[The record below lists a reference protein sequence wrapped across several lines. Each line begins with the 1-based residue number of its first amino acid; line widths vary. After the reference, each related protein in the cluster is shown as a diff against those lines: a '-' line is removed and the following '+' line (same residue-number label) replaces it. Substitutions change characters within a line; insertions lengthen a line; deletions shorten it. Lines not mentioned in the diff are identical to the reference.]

1 MTARL
6 NRATSR
12 IIVVAAILLVIGIP
26 WPMPV
31 SAATDA
37 ADLIVCATCEVTTLQ
52 DALAQAPDG
61 ARIEVRGGSYAAPL
75 VIDRDVELIGIDR
88 PVIDGGGEGTIIHA
102 TGAAVT
108 ISGFTI
114 RGTGTTLDHEDS
126 GILVEKGHAT
136 IVDNIIED
144 SLFGIY
150 LKESPG
156 SILRDNIV
164 RSKPLPIAL
173 RGDGVK
179 VWYSDDMVIEG
190 NQADD
195 GRDVIL
201 WYSNRG
207 IVRNNEFNG
216 GRYGLHLMFSDSA
229 TVEYNSL
236 SQNSIGLYIMYS
248 RDAIVRGNILS
259 NNHGPS
265 GGGLGL
271 KDVDGLTVEANRFVN
286 NRIGAQVD
294 TSPREPNIE
303 HYWIGNVFAYNEVAL
318 GIMPSVKRNT
328 LTENSFID
336 NVQNVTILGGGELKG
351 ITWSVEGRGNYWSDY
366 AGYDANGDGVGDVP
380 YLSQHLFESLMD
392 DHPQLRLFLFSPVAM
407 AVDFAAEAFPAV
419 RPRTRFV
426 DDAPLMTA
434 PAIADLPGIAGQS
447 TSQRLVGGAVWLLI
461 GGAALG
467 MILSVRRR
475 SPVGG
480 YTQ

>member
-12 IIVVAAILLVIGIP
+12 IIVVAAILLIVGIP

-31 SAATDA
+31 SAATEA
-37 ADLIVCATCEVTTLQ
+37 PDLVVCATCEVTTLQ

-108 ISGFTI
+108 ISGFII

-216 GRYGLHLMFSDSA
+216 GRYGLHLMFS
-229 TVEYNSL
+229 
-236 SQNSIGLYIMYS
+236 
-248 RDAIVRGNILS
+248 
-259 NNHGPS
+259 
-265 GGGLGL
+265 
-271 KDVDGLTVEANRFVN
+271 
-286 NRIGAQVD
+286 
-294 TSPREPNIE
+294 
-303 HYWIGNVFAYNEVAL
+303 
-318 GIMPSVKRNT
+318 
-328 LTENSFID
+328 
-336 NVQNVTILGGGELKG
+336 
-351 ITWSVEGRGNYWSDY
+351 
-366 AGYDANGDGVGDVP
+366 
-380 YLSQHLFESLMD
+380 
-392 DHPQLRLFLFSPVAM
+392 
-407 AVDFAAEAFPAV
+407 
-419 RPRTRFV
+419 
-426 DDAPLMTA
+426 
-434 PAIADLPGIAGQS
+434 
-447 TSQRLVGGAVWLLI
+447 
-461 GGAALG
+461 
-467 MILSVRRR
+467 
-475 SPVGG
+475 
-480 YTQ
+480 